1 MKHSTAE
8 FEKALIQMGV
18 DIDSITK
25 AQNHVIKVLGHI
37 HGELFKWDALGSC
50 FSGHV
55 RVPEYDIRFVDI
67 SSDNRTVTVAGTI
80 HYKVR
85 RRFWH
90 PSFICKKCSLRKDCN
105 NTEKLYVCCTDQ
117 FDGFF
122 KLIRP

>member
-1 MKHSTAE
+1 MKHTTAE

-25 AQNHVIKVLGHI
+25 SQNHVIKVIGYI

-50 FSGHV
+50 FRGHV
-55 RVPEYDIRFVDI
+55 RVPEYDIRFMDI
-67 SSDNRTVTVAGTI
+67 SSDNRTVTVAGEI

-90 PSFICKKCSLRKDCN
+90 PNFICKKCSLQKDCN
-105 NTEKLYVCCTDQ
+105 NTEKLFVCCNDQ

-122 KLIRP
+122 KLIKP